1 MQPDELPSGYEA
13 LKQRLIDEMREPLL
27 VAIEQVYSEL
37 LRRENIVLSRAMY
50 RRLKWDIVRAII
62 EGNE

>member
-1 MQPDELPSGYEA
+1 MQPDEQPSDNEA
-13 LKQRLIDEMREPLL
+13 LKRRLIDEMREPLL

-50 RRLKWDIVRAII
+50 RRLKWDIVRAIV
-62 EGNE
+62 EVNE